1 MSEQAARSENSTKA
15 KADGAADR
23 ATPMMAQYLGIKAA
37 HPDGLLF
44 YRMGDFYELFF
55 DDAHAA
61 SRALDIALT
70 HRGKHL
76 GEDIPMCGVP
86 VHAADTYLARLI
98 KKGFKVAVCDQ
109 TEDPAEAKKR
119 GAKAVVAREVV
130 RLVTAGTLTEET
142 LLDAKRNNFLAAL
155 AGVQD
160 ALGLAWLDIST
171 GEFLVQTVTMGG
183 LPAALA
189 RIDPGELLLSDRL
202 AARPELAGLLAQS
215 RDEAGTLITPQPAS
229 LFDSAN
235 GARRLEALFGV
246 AALDGFGRFA
256 RAELAAA
263 GALVDYVAL
272 TQKGSLPRIAPPR
285 HLDDGAVLEIDPQTR
300 RNLEL
305 VQGVGGGRAGSLLDV
320 IDRTRTGAGGRLV
333 AALLAAPLTDPG
345 EINRRLDAV
354 DWFAGE
360 AGAGGGPRPLV
371 ETALAGLPDLAR
383 ALARLSLGR
392 GGPRDLA
399 AIADGLTRA
408 GALRGDLARAG
419 ADGLAPPPPLV
430 GQWIEGLGDHHELTE
445 LLARALAPDLPLL
458 ARDGGFVAGGFDAAL
473 DEARLLRDESRR
485 LIANLE
491 SRYRDAAGLNNLR
504 IRHNNVLGYFIEVR
518 PNQADALMSA
528 TGPGGEEKFFHH
540 RQTLAS
546 AVRFNTAELVDLET
560 RLSRAADQALAL
572 ELEIFDRLAE
582 AVRAKGEAVGRTAEA
597 LAWLDVAA
605 GFAGLA
611 RDADYRRPRVDDS
624 LAFTITGGRHPV
636 VEQVLRRTG
645 EAGFVP
651 NDCDLSAEAVAA
663 DGAASRLWLLTGP
676 NMAGKSTFLR
686 QNALIAI
693 LAQIGCFVPAE
704 AAHIGI
710 VDRLFSRVGA
720 ADDLARGRSTF
731 MVEMVETAAILNQ
744 AGPRALV
751 ILDEI
756 GRGTATF
763 DGLSIA
769 WATIEHLHA
778 VNRCRGLFA
787 THYHELTQ
795 LSARLDGLTNH
806 AMGVKEWKGEVV
818 FLHAVKAG
826 TADRSYGIHVARLAG
841 LPEAALARA
850 EEVLSA
856 IERGEKADAVSRLA
870 DDLPLFAAA
879 PPAASGGGGKAAGPS
894 ALDRAVQEVNPDD
907 LSPREALELL
917 YRLKDLAAG
926 KAGPAEDDGA

>member
-1 MSEQAARSENSTKA
+1 
-15 KADGAADR
+15 
-23 ATPMMAQYLGIKAA
+23 MMAQYLRIKAA
-37 HPDGLLF
+37 HPEGLLF

-55 DDAHAA
+55 DDAHQAA
-61 SRALDIALT
+61 KALDIALT

-86 VHAADTYLARLI
+86 VHSAETYLARLI

-119 GAKAVVAREVV
+119 GSKAVVAREVV
-130 RLVTAGTLTEET
+130 RMITPGTLTEDT

-155 AGVQD
+155 AEAQG

-171 GEFLVQTVTMGG
+171 GEFFTQPVTAAG
-183 LPAALA
+183 LAASLA
-189 RIDPGELLLSDRL
+189 RIAPGELLLSERL
-202 AARPELAGLLAQS
+202 AEKAEIGPRLRQDCAELGA
-215 RDEAGTLITPQPAS
+215 TLTVQPAS

-235 GARRLEALFGV
+235 GERRLKALFDV
-246 AALDGFGRFA
+246 AALDGFGRFD
-256 RAELAAA
+256 RPELAAA
-263 GALVDYVAL
+263 GALVDYVEL
-272 TQKGSLPRIAPPR
+272 TQKGDLPRIAPPR
-285 HLDDGAVLEIDPQTR
+285 RLGDGETMEIDAQTR

-305 VQGVGGGRAGSLLDV
+305 TESIGGGRAGSLLDV
-320 IDRTRTGAGGRLV
+320 VDRTRTAAGGRLLV
-333 AALLAAPLTDPG
+333 SLLAAPLTDAQA
-345 EINRRLDAV
+345 INRRLDAV
-354 DWFAGE
+354 AWFADGD
-360 AGAGGGPRPLV
+360 AGAKGPGGIVGA
-371 ETALAGLPDLAR
+371 ALDGAPDLER
-383 ALARLSLGR
+383 ALARITLGR

-399 AIADGLTRA
+399 AVRDGLGGA
-408 GALRGDLARAG
+408 GELKDALRASGGRD
-419 ADGLAPPPPLV
+419 LAPPPPLIE
-430 GQWIEGLGDHHELTE
+430 QWIEALGDHGDLVA
-445 LLARALAPDLPLL
+445 LLQQALAADLPLL
-458 ARDGGFVAGGFDAAL
+458 ARDGGFVAAGFDAAL
-473 DEARLLRDESRR
+473 DETRELRDESRR

-491 SRYRDAAGLNNLR
+491 SRYRTCTGLSNLR

-518 PNQADALMSA
+518 ANQGEQLASA
-528 TGPGGEEKFFHH
+528 PGPEGEERFFHH

-546 AVRFNTAELVDLET
+546 AVRFNTEELVDLET
-560 RLSRAADQALAL
+560 RMARSNERALAM
-572 ELEIFDRLAE
+572 ELDIFARLVDAVTAE
-582 AVRAKGEAVGRTAEA
+582 ADAVAGAARA

-605 GFAGLA
+605 GFAALA
-611 RDADYRRPRVDDS
+611 RQAAYCRPRVDDS
-624 LAFTITGGRHPV
+624 LAFRITGGRHPV
-636 VEQVLRRTG
+636 VEHALRRQG
-645 EAGFVP
+645 AAAFVP
-651 NDCDLSAEAVAA
+651 NDCDLSAEAEVSGPGGG
-663 DGAASRLWLLTGP
+663 DGGGAGSRLWLVTGP

-704 AAHIGI
+704 SAHIGV

-769 WATIEHLHA
+769 WATIEHLHE
-778 VNRCRGLFA
+778 VNACRGLFA

-795 LSARLDGLTNH
+795 LSQRLKDLSNH

-818 FLHAVKAG
+818 FLHAVAPG

-850 EEVLSA
+850 EEVLEA
-856 IERGEKADAVSRLA
+856 IEEGEKADAVSRLA

-879 PPAASGGGGKAAGPS
+879 PGRRDASATPPGPGPLER
-894 ALDRAVQEVNPDD
+894 ALGEINPDE

-917 YRLKDLAAG
+917 YKLKGIAAG
-926 KAGPAEDDGA
+926 DEGSS